1 MTINKAM
8 VVHTFNPRTW
18 EAEEGESSK
27 TVRATQRFPCCKKT
41 VILLLKRAINLGIQ
55 IPCCLGFC
63 KLSSCTYK
71 GWGI

>member
-18 EAEEGESSK
+18 EVEEGEISK

-41 VILLLKRAINLGIQ
+41 VHTASKKSHQSWDSNSLLPWIL
-55 IPCCLGFC
+55 
-63 KLSSCTYK
+63 
-71 GWGI
+71 